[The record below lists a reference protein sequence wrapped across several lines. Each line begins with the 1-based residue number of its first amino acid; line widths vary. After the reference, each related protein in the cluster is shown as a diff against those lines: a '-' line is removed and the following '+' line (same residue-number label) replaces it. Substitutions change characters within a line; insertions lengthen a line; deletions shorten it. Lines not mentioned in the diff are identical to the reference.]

1 MAWRRRAC
9 GRRGRGF
16 CVLPTINLFCL
27 RWNGT
32 PDRRGLIPGPSIA
45 GSITSGST
53 IPGRLSP
60 ERAINLPLLS
70 AHAARLLLN
79 RSFRGLFRSAN
90 GFFRPNT
97 GGRSSDERALD
108 VRDWQGGRTRGLV
121 VVGHGTAD
129 PVGAEETRRI
139 AELVAGMLPG
149 VAVELGFL
157 EVIGP
162 SIGEALQRLATR
174 RCTEAVA
181 APLLLFTAGH
191 ARRDVPE
198 AVRDGA
204 AKAGLAVWQSDAL
217 GCHPDILELT
227 RRRRQEALAP
237 LAPMPAE
244 STVLLMI
251 GRGSSDPTAHRQLH
265 DFALATCGEHSA
277 APAPLR
283 IELGFVAAARPTL
296 VEAIAN
302 AARGSGS
309 AEGGDTGLRQS
320 APAGIVRRVVVQ
332 PHLLFRGHVEEQ
344 VNAAVDRGRR
354 EYPEIEWVQVQRL
367 GADPLVARALVDR
380 AAALGAFPTAR
391 SV

>member
-1 MAWRRRAC
+1 MERDTRSKGPHSW
-9 GRRGRGF
+9 
-16 CVLPTINLFCL
+16 
-27 RWNGT
+27 
-32 PDRRGLIPGPSIA
+32 PSIA
-45 GSITSGST
+45 GPIISGST
-53 IPGRLSP
+53 TPVRLSA
-60 ERAINLPLLS
+60 ERAIVLPLLS
-70 AHAARLLLN
+70 AHAARRLLN
-79 RSFRGLFRSAN
+79 RSFRGLFRSAT

-97 GGRSSDERALD
+97 GGRSSDGRALD
-108 VRDWQGGRTRGLV
+108 IRDWRGGRTRGLV

-139 AELVAGMLPG
+139 AELVAGVLPG

-162 SIGEALQRLATR
+162 SIGEALQRLAAR
-174 RCTEAVA
+174 GCTEAVA

-237 LAPMPAE
+237 LTPMPAE

-265 DFALATCGEHSA
+265 DFALATCGEQSA
-277 APAPLR
+277 ASAPLR

-309 AEGGDTGLRQS
+309 TESGDTGQRQS